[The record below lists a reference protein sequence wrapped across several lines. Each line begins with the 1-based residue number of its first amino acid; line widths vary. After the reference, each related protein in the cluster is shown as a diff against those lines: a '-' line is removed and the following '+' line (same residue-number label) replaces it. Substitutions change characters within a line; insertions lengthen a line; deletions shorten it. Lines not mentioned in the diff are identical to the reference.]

1 MLTLVGLLALAGRL
15 PAGSTGIRRVS
26 WFNGGGG
33 WTVGIDGLNYSE
45 WVATNRAAITGVM
58 PCCGCWAV
66 EPTNGTFYATG
77 RCASK
82 TGSPASIA
90 NWATAASAGLT
101 IEPTGGFEIDYILG
115 EGWAAHPGSLATAMA
130 MLEREGWSGFGI
142 DNENYPPS
150 MPPAL
155 PTKFGWLLGNLSLV
169 AAEANRTVVVDV
181 TSTWTSD
188 IGGPEYLPGYGR
200 RTPTNVR
207 YMDMAEYF
215 AQGHLPGGNNA
226 QLVRL
231 KQMLP
236 LRMIAPAVGLT
247 EMPGHRDASC
257 GGWPQCTNFS
267 DPACGCIDYGWNRTA
282 FAVFV
287 RDVEAAGI
295 TEIDIYRQDMT
306 PPPGTIP
313 SVPPWL
319 IAELAG
325 FLARG
330 EAAHFT
336 PDGHGVAHPG

>member
-1 MLTLVGLLALAGRL
+1 MGLLALAGRL

-90 NWATAASAGLT
+90 NWATAASAGLVCRIIPHLVDSVVHRFPPCHLVTVLLLNQDRLPTQLRARSTPHRRSLPESVGVLGFTRSVSWCSPQT

-169 AAEANRTVVVDV
+169 AAEVFLTRT
-181 TSTWTSD
+181 TRA
-188 IGGPEYLPGYGR
+188 G
-200 RTPTNVR
+200 
-207 YMDMAEYF
+207 
-215 AQGHLPGGNNA
+215 
-226 QLVRL
+226 
-231 KQMLP
+231 
-236 LRMIAPAVGLT
+236 APWV
-247 EMPGHRDASC
+247 S
-257 GGWPQCTNFS
+257 PQSFS
-267 DPACGCIDYGWNRTA
+267 DSPRSRSLGR
-282 FAVFV
+282 
-287 RDVEAAGI
+287 
-295 TEIDIYRQDMT
+295 
-306 PPPGTIP
+306 PPPHHDADVAA
-313 SVPPWL
+313 VPG
-319 IAELAG
+319 LA
-325 FLARG
+325 LALLG
-330 EAAHFT
+330 E
-336 PDGHGVAHPG
+336 